1 MFGYRFDLRRGGAH
15 QREATLLQYRRV
27 DFCGTVV
34 LAGVDG
40 DEFADIP
47 CGFSDFKRLFPQLS
61 IGAASV
67 VSFIAVAAVFAVV
80 YGIGLWVEW
89 RRRK

>member
-1 MFGYRFDLRRGGAH
+1 MSDYMMF
-15 QREATLLQYRRV
+15 
-27 DFCGTVV
+27 
-34 LAGVDG
+34 
-40 DEFADIP
+40 
-47 CGFSDFKRLFPQLS
+47 S

>member
-1 MFGYRFDLRRGGAH
+1 MSENLM
-15 QREATLLQYRRV
+15 LS
-27 DFCGTVV
+27 VV
-34 LAGVDG
+34 S
-40 DEFADIP
+40 E
-47 CGFSDFKRLFPQLS
+47 
-61 IGAASV
+61 SV

>member
-1 MFGYRFDLRRGGAH
+1 M
-15 QREATLLQYRRV
+15 
-27 DFCGTVV
+27 
-34 LAGVDG
+34 
-40 DEFADIP
+40 
-47 CGFSDFKRLFPQLS
+47 SDHMMLY

-89 RRRK
+89 VKRK

>member
-1 MFGYRFDLRRGGAH
+1 M
-15 QREATLLQYRRV
+15 
-27 DFCGTVV
+27 
-34 LAGVDG
+34 
-40 DEFADIP
+40 
-47 CGFSDFKRLFPQLS
+47 SDYMMLS

>member
-1 MFGYRFDLRRGGAH
+1 MNEYLM
-15 QREATLLQYRRV
+15 
-27 DFCGTVV
+27 
-34 LAGVDG
+34 
-40 DEFADIP
+40 
-47 CGFSDFKRLFPQLS
+47 LS

>member
-1 MFGYRFDLRRGGAH
+1 MA
-15 QREATLLQYRRV
+15 
-27 DFCGTVV
+27 
-34 LAGVDG
+34 
-40 DEFADIP
+40 
-47 CGFSDFKRLFPQLS
+47 K

-67 VSFIAVAAVFAVV
+67 VSFIAVAAAFAVV

>member
-1 MFGYRFDLRRGGAH
+1 MSENLM
-15 QREATLLQYRRV
+15 LS
-27 DFCGTVV
+27 VV
-34 LAGVDG
+34 
-40 DEFADIP
+40 
-47 CGFSDFKRLFPQLS
+47 S
-61 IGAASV
+61 ASV